1 MKHLTEE
8 EMIGHY
14 YSEDFCRAEAEMHLQ
29 ACLQCTQAYEE
40 FSKLLGSVHAPGVP
54 PRGSE
59 YGAQVWQSIQGSLQ
73 PYGPERK
80 RRFFHW
86 PPFAYATA
94 CLLFL
99 AGAFWAG
106 RFWEHAHSQPLVTRS
121 EQETK
126 ERVVLFVLDNHLD
139 RSERLLVQLNHAEGE
154 GDHLDFPLQAE
165 AQQLLSDNQL
175 YRQSAAHANDPLL
188 NAALDHLER
197 VLLEITNSGNEL
209 TSRDIASI
217 QKEMNTQ
224 GLLFQIRVLR
234 ARVSEQKPNAHAI
247 RKGANI

>member
-14 YSEDFCRAEAEMHLQ
+14 YSEDFGEAEAEIHLQ
-29 ACLQCTQAYEE
+29 ACKECAQAYKE
-40 FSKLLGSVHAPGVP
+40 FSNLLGSLCALDVP
-54 PRGSE
+54 LRGSE
-59 YGAQVWQSIQGSLQ
+59 YGAQIWQSIQGSLQ
-73 PYGPERK
+73 SYGPK
-80 RRFFHW
+80 RRLFYW
-86 PPFAYATA
+86 PQLAYAAA

-106 RFWEHAHSQPLVTRS
+106 RFWEHAHSKPLVATS
-121 EQETK
+121 EQQTR

-139 RSERLLVQLNHAEGE
+139 RSERLLVQLNHAG
-154 GDHLDFPLQAE
+154 GQGNYVDLPQQAE

-175 YRQSAAHANDPLL
+175 YRQSAAQANDPLL

-197 VLLEITNSGNEL
+197 VLLEVANSGNEL

-217 QKEMNTQ
+217 QQEMNTQ
-224 GLLFQIRVLR
+224 GLLFEIRVLR
-234 ARVSEQKPNAHAI
+234 TRISEQKPNAHAI
-247 RKGANI
+247 RKGATI

>member
-8 EMIGHY
+8 EMVAHY
-14 YSEDFCRAEAEMHLQ
+14 YSEDVSKAEAEMHLQ
-29 ACLQCTQAYEE
+29 ACKQCAQVYEE
-40 FSKLLGSVHAPGVP
+40 FGKLLESVHAPVVP
-54 PRGSE
+54 PRGAE

-73 PYGPERK
+73 TYGPKRK
-80 RRFFHW
+80 RPFFRW
-86 PPFAYATA
+86 PQFVYAAA
-94 CLLFL
+94 CLLFV

-106 RFWEHAHSQPLVTRS
+106 RMWEHTHSKPVVVRS
-121 EQETK
+121 AQQTK

-139 RSERLLVQLNHAEGE
+139 RSERLLVQLNHAS
-154 GDHLDFPLQAE
+154 DRDYVDFPLQAE

-175 YRQSAAHANDPLL
+175 YRQSAAQANDPLL

-197 VLLEITNSGNEL
+197 VLLEVANSGKEL
-209 TSRDIASI
+209 SSKDIENI

-234 ARVSEQKPNAHAI
+234 ARVSEQTTNAQAMG
-247 RKGANI
+247 KGANI